1 MKRNR
6 FSVLFVV
13 LLTAFCAAPTFA
25 ADSKK
30 SDEPQYDALAESQKD
45 ADQYDW
51 TVLFNG
57 ETLTNWIDLED
68 AGAAR
73 VVVED
78 GALILGMGAT
88 STSVKLDEETLGES
102 FPRENYELEYV
113 ARRQMGTDFFSG
125 ATFPVGDD
133 YLTLVNGGWGGGVF
147 GLSSID
153 EMDASENSTSSFY
166 NFKNKRWY
174 RFRIQVTKRAIRVF
188 VDDEQLIDYVL
199 ENHRLGTRYE
209 VSRCR
214 PLGFASWVSR
224 GEIKTI
230 RVRALTDDELKY
242 LNDRADEE
250 ARFFTN

>member
-1 MKRNR
+1 MKQKR
-6 FSVLFVV
+6 FSVLFAV
-13 LLTAFCAAPTFA
+13 LLTAFCAAPLFA
-25 ADSKK
+25 ADAKK
-30 SDEPQYDALAESQKD
+30 SDEPQYDAVAESQKD
-45 ADQYDW
+45 ADKYDW
-51 TVLFNG
+51 TVLFDG
-57 ETLTNWIDLED
+57 ETLKNWIDLED

-88 STSVKLDEETLGES
+88 STSIKLDEAALGKA
-102 FPRENYELEYV
+102 FPREKYELEYV
-113 ARRQMGTDFFSG
+113 ARRDMGTDFFSG

-174 RFRIQVTKRAIRVF
+174 RFQIQVTKRAIRVF
-188 VDDEQLIDYVL
+188 VDGEKEIDYVL

-224 GEIKTI
+224 GELKTI
-230 RVRALTDDELKY
+230 RVRALTDAEVKELEE
-242 LNDRADEE
+242 RADEE